1 MSSVERKVV
10 AISIVQIGKLR
21 FGYAGLHDTVT
32 QETHVWFGKVL
43 FQIQYLEEI
52 RMSKLDLPIS
62 ILYLWWIC
70 PTIPNSIWRLWIGP
84 TLPNSSLSA
93 IDSQK
98 NKIDCN
104 WASLTLGLHWESF
117 GLILQFS
124 ILISIIG
131 TI

>member
-52 RMSKLDLPIS
+52 SGVFGE
-62 ILYLWWIC
+62 C
-70 PTIPNSIWRLWIGP
+70 FQT
-84 TLPNSSLSA
+84 TVF
-93 IDSQK
+93 
-98 NKIDCN
+98 
-104 WASLTLGLHWESF
+104 SF
-117 GLILQFS
+117 
-124 ILISIIG
+124 
-131 TI
+131 